1 MAGTPHNMNE
11 TNKTGETSET
21 RETGEMFEKLER
33 VKDALQE
40 RGSILIAFSGG
51 VDSSV
56 LAKLAKLA
64 EPGGATVLAATASS
78 ELLGDRGLAHARN
91 MADEIGIEL
100 QVFKFGILGD
110 GEFTENP
117 RDRCYHCKKHMI
129 VELQKIAAE
138 NGIETIADGT
148 NMTDLAGDRPGY
160 AAIREADVF
169 TPFVDFMLEKSEIR
183 EIARHFGLSVADVPS
198 ESCFA
203 TRIPSGTEI
212 TIPRLSR
219 IENAESVLHAHG
231 LYGVRVRT
239 GGADQYRRHD
249 HDRLACIEVQP
260 GDLERFIAVQEDV
273 TEAFGRIG
281 FDRVVLYRV
290 RDV

>member
-11 TNKTGETSET
+11 TNKTGETIET
-21 RETGEMFEKLER
+21 DETIEKAER
-33 VKDALQE
+33 VKDALLE

-91 MADEIGIEL
+91 IADEIGIEL
-100 QVFKFGILGD
+100 QVFKFRILED

-129 VELQKIAAE
+129 MELQKIAAE
-138 NGIETIADGT
+138 NRIETIADGT
-148 NMTDLAGDRPGY
+148 NMTDLARDRPGY

-183 EIARHFGLSVADVPS
+183 ELARHFGLSVADVPS

-203 TRIPSGTEI
+203 TRIPHGTRI

-219 IENAESVLHAHG
+219 IAKAESVLHAHG
-231 LYGVRVRT
+231 LCSVRVRT
-239 GGADQYRRHD
+239 WG

-260 GDLERFIAVQEDV
+260 RDLDRFIAVQEDV
-273 TEAFGRIG
+273 TDAFGRIG

>member
-11 TNKTGETSET
+11 TNNTGETIASGET
-21 RETGEMFEKLER
+21 AEKVER
-33 VKDALQE
+33 VKDALCE

-100 QVFKFGILGD
+100 HVFEFGILGN
-110 GEFTENP
+110 GNFTENL
-117 RDRCYHCKKHMI
+117 RDRCYHCKKHLI
-129 VELQKIAAE
+129 RELHKIAAE

-148 NMTDLAGDRPGY
+148 NTTDLAEDRPGY
-160 AAIREADVF
+160 AAIRETDVF

-183 EIARHFGLSVADVPS
+183 AIARHFGLSVADAPS

-203 TRIPSGTEI
+203 TRIPSGTKI

-219 IENAESVLHAHG
+219 IEKAESVLHAHG

-239 GGADQYRRHD
+239 WRVNHD
-249 HDRLACIEVQP
+249 LIARIEVQP
-260 GDLERFIAVQEDV
+260 GDVKRFIAVQDAV
-273 TEAFGRIG
+273 AVAFGRIG

-290 RDV
+290 WDM